1 MSEPDDKPA
10 KPATVSW
17 RRPTRRMFVALLG
30 GAAAAI
36 ALPNLAS
43 PKSPRVQTPAGSG
56 TTRWIGHC

>member
-1 MSEPDDKPA
+1 MSAPDDKPA
-10 KPATVSW
+10 KPSATSW

-36 ALPNLAS
+36 ALPKVA
-43 PKSPRVQTPAGSG
+43 PAKSPRVHAG